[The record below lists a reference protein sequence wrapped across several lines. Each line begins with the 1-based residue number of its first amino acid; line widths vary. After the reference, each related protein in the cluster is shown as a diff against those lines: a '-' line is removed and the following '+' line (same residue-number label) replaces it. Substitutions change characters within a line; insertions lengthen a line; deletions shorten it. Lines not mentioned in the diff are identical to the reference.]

1 MKNILKIISLL
12 GLALTIVPSLLV
24 FRGTI
29 NLKLHYNLMII
40 GMVLWFG
47 SAPLWMKSKSLE
59 EKEQ

>member
-12 GLALTIVPSLLV
+12 GLVLTIVPSTLV
-24 FRGTI
+24 FKQVI
-29 NLKLHYNLMII
+29 DLNLHYNLMII

>member
-12 GLALTIVPSLLV
+12 GLALTIVPSMLV
-24 FRGTI
+24 FKGVI
-29 NLKLHYNLMII
+29 DLKLHYNLMIV